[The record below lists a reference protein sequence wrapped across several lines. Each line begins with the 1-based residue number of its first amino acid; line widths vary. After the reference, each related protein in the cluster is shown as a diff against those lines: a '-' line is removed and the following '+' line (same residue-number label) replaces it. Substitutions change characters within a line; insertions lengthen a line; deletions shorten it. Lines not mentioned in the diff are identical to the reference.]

1 MINQDTVTR
10 LANIALNILTLHHPV
25 RTAVGIIVGLFLWFC
40 TGAYPTFTI
49 ILGMETNTY
58 ARLTISTAG
67 FIITQAKTIF
77 DGLTGRG
84 VSEEVQAILNTIDSS
99 PMTQSQKRAKYL
111 EVIEAQI
118 VKLGKSSHEV
128 AKDEGAASE

>member
-1 MINQDTVTR
+1 MDVADIS
-10 LANIALNILTLHHPV
+10 L
-25 RTAVGIIVGLFLWFC
+25 LWF
-40 TGAYPTFTI
+40 TGS
-49 ILGMETNTY
+49 
-58 ARLTISTAG
+58 RS
-67 FIITQAKTIF
+67 TQAKTIF

-118 VKLGKSSHEV
+118 AKLGKSSHEV
-128 AKDEGAASE
+128 AKDEGAPSE